1 MGGPESNRRCR
12 NGRVREVSACR
23 VRSRADRTL
32 ADMEANQSA
41 CGVSRRTV
49 RACCFGYGTAGW
61 HGLSAAPSV
70 PGASRP
76 PYDRADG
83 GHIISERSRHAWLC
97 SGGSC
102 LAIQPSSWDS
112 SPVTCSDPCLRPH
125 IRWRTLSNRRV
136 GWRCVGDRNESGNHR
151 AQRVI
156 PPSGLA
162 SRAFRIAGA
171 VATCRPLYRDGCGTE
186 QDPESMKDHF
196 TKLYEHLAWADARVL
211 ESLRAAHSR
220 DQSLSGPGSSAGR
233 GFCRS
238 CIPRLL

>member
-1 MGGPESNRRCR
+1 MGRPQSNRRCR

-49 RACCFGYGTAGW
+49 RACCFGHRTAGR

-76 PYDRADG
+76 PSDRADG

-112 SPVTCSDPCLRPH
+112 SHVACSYPCLRPH
-125 IRWRTLSNRRV
+125 IRWRTLSNRCV
-136 GWRCVGDRNESGNHR
+136 GWRCVGVRNESGNCR
-151 AQRVI
+151 AQRII
-156 PPSGLA
+156 PASGLA

-171 VATCRPLYRDGCGTE
+171 VATRRPLNT
-186 QDPESMKDHF
+186 PAINLSLALVPALLLHF
-196 TKLYEHLAWADARVL
+196 PP
-211 ESLRAAHSR
+211 SR
-220 DQSLSGPGSSAGR
+220 TSGR
-233 GFCRS
+233 
-238 CIPRLL
+238 